1 MNLITGGSGFIGI
14 HIARQLLARGEA
26 VRIVD
31 LAAPTG
37 DLPQGQWEF
46 VRADVRDRARVI
58 EACRGVQRVFH
69 IAALVP
75 ISKAG
80 RAFWDVNV
88 GGTRNVL
95 DGAMRHG
102 VRKVLHMSS
111 SAVLGVRRPSP
122 LDETAPLDPI
132 GLYARSK
139 ADGEALCLDYRQR
152 GLDISIVRPRTVVGP
167 GRLGIFSILFDWI
180 RAGKTLYI
188 IGPGTNRI
196 QFVEVSELADA
207 CIRMTERTS
216 NEIFHIGTDRF
227 GTLRDDLE
235 ALIARAQSRSKIRS
249 LPASLAIPALRGLDA
264 LRLSPLA
271 DWHYYTYH
279 KDFFFD
285 VDKARALLDWHPRLS
300 NAEALGAS
308 YDWYLSNL
316 GSVHRQTGT
325 THRTWL
331 RQGILRLLRGVS

>member
-1 MNLITGGSGFIGI
+1 
-14 HIARQLLARGEA
+14 
-26 VRIVD
+26 
-31 LAAPTG
+31 
-37 DLPQGQWEF
+37 
-46 VRADVRDRARVI
+46 
-58 EACRGVQRVFH
+58 
-69 IAALVP
+69 
-75 ISKAG
+75 
-80 RAFWDVNV
+80 
-88 GGTRNVL
+88 
-95 DGAMRHG
+95 
-102 VRKVLHMSS
+102 MSS

-207 CIRMTERTS
+207 CIRMTEMTS

-285 VDKARALLDWHPRLS
+285 VDKARVLLDWHPRLS

-325 THRTWL
+325 THRAWL

>member
-14 HIARQLLARGEA
+14 HIARQLVSRGEA
-26 VRIVD
+26 VRILD
-31 LAAPTG
+31 LAAPEG
-37 DLPQGQWEF
+37 DLPQGSWEF
-46 VRADVRDRARVI
+46 VRADVRDRDRVI
-58 EACRGVQRVFH
+58 EACRGVRRVFH

-95 DGAMRHG
+95 DGALRHG
-102 VRKVLHMSS
+102 VRKILHMSS

-122 LDETAPLDPI
+122 LDETAPPDPI

-139 ADGEALCLDYRQR
+139 ADGEALCLDYRMK
-152 GLDISIVRPRTVVGP
+152 GLDISIVRPRTVIGP

-180 RAGKTLYI
+180 RAGKAIYI
-188 IGPGTNRI
+188 IGRGTNRI

-207 CIRMTERTS
+207 CIRMTERTP
-216 NEIFHIGTDRF
+216 NEIFHLGTDRF
-227 GTLRDDLE
+227 GTLRDDLG
-235 ALIARAQSRSKIRS
+235 ALIAHAGSTSRIRS
-249 LPASLAIPALRGLDA
+249 IPAALAVPLLRGLDA
-264 LRLSPLA
+264 SHLSPLA

-285 VDKARALLDWHPRLS
+285 VAKARTLLGWQPRLS
-300 NAEALGAS
+300 NAEALAAS
-308 YDWYLSNL
+308 YDWYTANL
-316 GSVHRQTGT
+316 DAARQKTGT
-325 THRTWL
+325 THRAWL